1 MSSNSFNY
9 HQNIEFERL
18 QAIYYNEADHRL
30 SSLNGVLEKE
40 MFQTINEIPDEIK
53 NIVELFYVRDAE
65 IARSEAQRLKESN
78 PELKRMINDV
88 VRLFENAP
96 DSVYLFYDKLNAIYT
111 QNDILD
117 DSFADFSLSDLPKD
131 VDEVVEKPDS
141 GLIDISNMQ
150 EPMDADDADP
160 SNEKAELSKEDGSLP
175 QSLSLLDDND
185 LPFLSIGKSLP
196 DSTPKPAKPEK
207 NTLQLG
213 GDFDLNIEL
222 DFDSDGPDLDVVSLI
237 DDLDKKKGSSSHKS
251 SNDKREKSNRT
262 LNWGTSDFDI
272 FNDEENARSQK
283 AKSVLP
289 LQTATDQPTHIEE
302 EFGQPLLSNE
312 QVSARLAELS
322 NHQQS
327 SPKVVQIAEE
337 ETNTTEE
344 CHHDDAIS
352 EIEKAGSNIIETPSA
367 LNFDHSDVTG
377 SSMEI
382 DQHEVL
388 SEDVDFFAGA
398 EDVRPAENNED
409 VDFFAGAE
417 DVRPAENN
425 EEIDFFAGAEDIK
438 PAENNEEIDFF
449 AGAEDI
455 KPAENNEEVD
465 FFAGAED
472 IKPAEN
478 NEEIDFFAGA
488 EDIKPAENNEEIDF
502 FEEAEDIKPAE
513 NNEDVD
519 FFAGAED
526 IKPAENNEEID
537 FFAGAE
543 DIKPAENN
551 EEIDFFAGAEDIKPA
566 ENSDDV
572 DFFEE
577 AENIKPAE
585 NSEEVDFFAEAE
597 DVKLAESIEEVDFFA
612 GVEET
617 HAVPNND
624 IADAFAEVENSHAF
638 AETEVPPDNVD
649 AVVNEIGFP
658 KWDSQLLSDE
668 DPNSNRESMEQPYA
682 SNSRTDLFDSDLEHS
697 SGLGERLSGQAM
709 PQTTAVPN
717 LGFRSVPEIPTN
729 NNPTPVPESLNRNTA
744 EMQFDIDAFAL
755 NGVRRSTS
763 SNARVNS
770 YEGWSDS
777 RKTSPSS
784 PNIQQERQSFM
795 QVLENEKTLS
805 SRIKETEQGT
815 KRRRP
820 NTMWGFQKRN
830 NNALDEKFVSP
841 TALNLTPIAPMD
853 KIQGDQVT
861 AELLTPVPPSM
872 TETQKPT
879 NVSLTPI
886 SIEPDPQQ
894 HAPEDGIQALE
905 NLKPYSRIPRLTCSM
920 HELLERSGINS
931 RAGFLLSMIDGCTS
945 ISDIFDLSMFPEP
958 ETAYELAKL
967 EAEGVIVFD

>member
-1 MSSNSFNY
+1 MTSFNY

-30 SSLNGVLEKE
+30 SSLNGVFEKE

-160 SNEKAELSKEDGSLP
+160 SNEKAEPSKEDGSLP

-312 QVSARLAELS
+312 QVSAQLAELS

-388 SEDVDFFAGA
+388 SEEV
-398 EDVRPAENNED
+398 
-409 VDFFAGAE
+409 
-417 DVRPAENN
+417 
-425 EEIDFFAGAEDIK
+425 
-438 PAENNEEIDFF
+438 DFF

-465 FFAGAED
+465 FFVGAED

-478 NEEIDFFAGA
+478 NEEV
-488 EDIKPAENNEEIDF
+488 DF

-513 NNEDVD
+513 NSE
-519 FFAGAED
+519 
-526 IKPAENNEEID
+526 KID
-537 FFAGAE
+537 FFAG
-543 DIKPAENN
+543 
-551 EEIDFFAGAEDIKPA
+551 
-566 ENSDDV
+566 
-572 DFFEE
+572 
-577 AENIKPAE
+577 
-585 NSEEVDFFAEAE
+585 AE

-861 AELLTPVPPSM
+861 AESLTPVPPSM